1 MKIGLQESK
10 TFSFIISGTLV
21 LFLGLSCNNN
31 TDDANFSKRFPFM
44 GTSQQDR
51 NRLLKQLWEHQASK
65 HELDAEIISN
75 VSNLFYQAMN
85 SREFIEFA
93 DSEVYQPMETKP
105 IEESLDRYLK
115 QFKPYFLDSE
125 IRSGTSFWIA
135 WLLVQCATRHHPNV
149 DEIRETKLW
158 FEEFKKKVSTAVD
171 ENIKITLGKEDYSK
185 YGEQI
190 EQTKIWIGKTL
201 DIYFDEFHDDPLFPL
216 FKEPLSESN
225 EKEVLRR
232 LVEDTGFS
240 VFIKGRRKSMVSME
254 EHIVEQMETIFGHT
268 PKKVIFHALVS
279 SNINEWQKEKY
290 WGGMVANATTGVRT
304 NGIWPIEVY
313 LRKQNSTFPGEN

>member
-1 MKIGLQESK
+1 MKIGFQESK

-21 LFLGLSCNNN
+21 VFLGLSCNNN
-31 TDDANFSKRFPFM
+31 TNDASFSKSFPIM

-51 NRLLKQLWEHQASK
+51 TRLLKRLWEHQASK

-85 SREFIEFA
+85 TREFMEFA
-93 DSEVYQPMETKP
+93 NSEVYQPMETKP

-125 IRSGTSFWIA
+125 KRSGTSFWIA
-135 WLLVQCATRHHPNV
+135 WLLVQCAKRHHPTV

-158 FEEFKKKVSTAVD
+158 FEEFKKKASASVD
-171 ENIKITLGKEDYSK
+171 ENIKKALSQEDYVK

-216 FKEPLSESN
+216 FKEPLSKNN
-225 EKEVLRR
+225 EKEVLRC

-240 VFIKGRRKSMVSME
+240 VSIKGRRKSMVSVE
-254 EHIVEQMETIFGHT
+254 EHIVKQMEIIFDHT
-268 PKKVIFHALVS
+268 PKKVIFHALIS
-279 SNINEWQKEKY
+279 SNIDEWQKEKY
-290 WGGMVANATTGVRT
+290 WGGMVANATTGVRA

-313 LRKQNSTFPGEN
+313 LRQQNSIFPSKN